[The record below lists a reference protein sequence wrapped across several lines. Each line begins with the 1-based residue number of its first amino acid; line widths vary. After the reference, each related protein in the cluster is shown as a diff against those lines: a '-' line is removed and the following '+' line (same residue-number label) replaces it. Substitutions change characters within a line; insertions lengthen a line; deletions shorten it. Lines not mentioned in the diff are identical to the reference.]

1 VLVLVL
7 VLVLVPVP
15 VLVFVLVPVPALV
28 PVLVLVIPAVRRFSL
43 LTEQRP
49 SPADFRPR
57 LAKMDTARGFAF
69 PSPAKDH
76 APINS
81 SRSK

>member
-1 VLVLVL
+1 MHGRKTDRAPPPPLALALTPVLVLM
-7 VLVLVPVP
+7 LVLVP
-15 VLVFVLVPVPALV
+15 
-28 PVLVLVIPAVRRFSL
+28 VIPAVRRSPL